1 MNLGLGEMPMFVKD
15 RACCLLALSEPK
27 NKKNGKSKKS
37 EICGRRSPGGGKH

>member
-1 MNLGLGEMPMFVKD
+1 VISGVYMNLGLGE
-15 RACCLLALSEPK
+15 CCLLALSEPK